1 MAACSSLQYSLHA
14 GMLIQLH
21 LQEFVINT
29 KHSPLPLASGLATSG
44 GSGDPD
50 SQALSASQKLWL
62 PTPRN
67 HHGSPCREPA
77 HAKMKFHFFYFHI
90 KVTGIQSFA

>member
-29 KHSPLPLASGLATSG
+29 KHSPTALPLASGLATSG
-44 GSGDPD
+44 GSGDPM
-50 SQALSASQKLWL
+50 ATL
-62 PTPRN
+62 TPRRFQRARSY
-67 HHGSPCREPA
+67 GCLL
-77 HAKMKFHFFYFHI
+77 HATTMGLHAGNLH
-90 KVTGIQSFA
+90 TRR